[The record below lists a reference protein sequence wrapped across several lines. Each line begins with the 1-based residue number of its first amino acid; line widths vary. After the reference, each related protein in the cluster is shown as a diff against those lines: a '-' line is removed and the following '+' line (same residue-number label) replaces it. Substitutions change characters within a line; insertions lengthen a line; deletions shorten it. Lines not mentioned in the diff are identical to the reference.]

1 MSDEAGPPDAPR
13 KPSGPIRR
21 IYKAIYWII
30 SLNLMLSTAVG
41 VTMHVFRDPE
51 GSGPRVA
58 EGTTPD
64 SPEGQACRTELEQH
78 YRTLQARLAPTFTSD
93 PSPTL
98 AHDWQDFTQVWR
110 TALDQTRHRCRL
122 TDDTMAPLAELARDL
137 ERLRVSY
144 TTAINGYADN
154 GQAALVRLEAAFR
167 PGDVAPRGEGFPPTR
182 PE

>member
-1 MSDEAGPPDAPR
+1 MSDEAATPDAPR

-58 EGTTPD
+58 EGATPD
-64 SPEGQACRTELEQH
+64 SPEGQACRAELAGH
-78 YRTLQARLAPTFTSD
+78 YRSLQSQLHLVLSAHATPALAF
-93 PSPTL
+93 
-98 AHDWQDFTQVWR
+98 DWQDFTQTWR
-110 TALDQTRHRCRL
+110 IALDQTRHRCRL
-122 TDDTMAPLAELARDL
+122 SDDAMAPLAEIARDL
-137 ERLRVSY
+137 EKLRVSY
-144 TTAINGYADN
+144 TTAVNAFAAT
-154 GQAALVRLEAAFR
+154 GQDPLLRLERALMPA
-167 PGDVAPRGEGFPPTR
+167 PVAPRGEGFPPTR